1 MDFWFGGEGEEG
13 FSFFFKIGLHTQ
25 CAPTDCGGNLTDGF
39 ARLRLGHGGSS
50 QNPEGG
56 GRIRLHFFKSV
67 RIGSARPRTAAVIQQ
82 TDSLRCGE
90 ATVGVLRESTGENGF
105 ARLRASHGSCVGESS
120 RGRTDSFAFFFSLG
134 KRKIKVSIP
143 SSRDR
148 ATVHR
153 TVALKCS
160 NPPPNAE
167 KDQSERIGLFLVGED
182 GFEPS
187 KRNAADLQSVPFG
200 HSGTPPY

>member
-1 MDFWFGGEGEEG
+1 M
-13 FSFFFKIGLHTQ
+13 
-25 CAPTDCGGNLTDGF
+25 
-39 ARLRLGHGGSS
+39 
-50 QNPEGG
+50 
-56 GRIRLHFFKSV
+56 
-67 RIGSARPRTAAVIQQ
+67 
-82 TDSLRCGE
+82 LRCGE
-90 ATVGVLRESTGENGF
+90 ATVCVLRESTGEDGF

-153 TVALKCS
+153 TVAFYFS

-167 KDQSERIGLFLVGED
+167 KRPIRKDWSFFWWGRTDSNHRSETQQIYSLSPLATRELPRVQLV
-182 GFEPS
+182 
-187 KRNAADLQSVPFG
+187 VPANFDIIA
-200 HSGTPPY
+200 

>member
-1 MDFWFGGEGEEG
+1 MGL
-13 FSFFFKIGLHTQ
+13 FFRVKERGDL
-25 CAPTDCGGNLTDGF
+25 
-39 ARLRLGHGGSS
+39 
-50 QNPEGG
+50 
-56 GRIRLHFFKSV
+56 
-67 RIGSARPRTAAVIQQ
+67 
-82 TDSLRCGE
+82 LRCGE
-90 ATVGVLRESTGENGF
+90 ATVGVLRESTGEDGF

-153 TVALKCS
+153 TVAFYFS

-200 HSGTPPY
+200 HSGTPPYSVHSPVGAGRRTRTPDLLITNQLLYQLSYTGKRTERTHYTM

>member
-1 MDFWFGGEGEEG
+1 MVACLQNG
-13 FSFFFKIGLHTQ
+13 SYLQ
-25 CAPTDCGGNLTDGF
+25 CVPTDWGSDPTDGF
-39 ARLRLGHGGSS
+39 ARLWPGHGGC
-50 QNPEGG
+50 
-56 GRIRLHFFKSV
+56 IV
-67 RIGSARPRTAAVIQQ
+67 
-82 TDSLRCGE
+82 
-90 ATVGVLRESTGENGF
+90 
-105 ARLRASHGSCVGESS
+105 ESS

-167 KDQSERIGLFLVGED
+167 KDQSERIGLFLAGLTEMNLRRI
-182 GFEPS
+182 FERKIRSRSS
-187 KRNAADLQSVPFG
+187 KN
-200 HSGTPPY
+200 TPYLYDPRTFETENKGWSK